1 MKVPSGRL
9 LAAGRRVAG
18 LKQAD
23 LAREAGIDPTT
34 LSRMESAGADP
45 VGGSTRNLQA
55 VLDALRKHGVEID
68 EDSIRLVKKRR

>member
-18 LKQAD
+18 QAD
-23 LAREAGIDPTT
+23 LVREAGIDPTT

-45 VGGSTRNLQA
+45 VRGSTRNLQA